1 MVVVY
6 LDIAKSRGRGRLE
19 NPKTQGLYNSLLPKH
34 RDFKH
39 AVRDLLLDYVSALL
53 HIPSSEQ
60 ISDSG
65 GLPIVAWCMI
75 KQTGKSQDDIQV
87 SLQITIAG
95 IETI

>member
-1 MVVVY
+1 MFTWT
-6 LDIAKSRGRGRLE
+6 L
-19 NPKTQGLYNSLLPKH
+19 PKVGGGGGWKIQKRKAYTNSLLPKH

-39 AVRDLLLDYVSALL
+39 VVRDLLLDYVSALL

-87 SLQITIAG
+87 SFQITIAG